1 MRRGPAHFT
10 DIAGSG
16 EQGLEALLEGLQ
28 QELGYRFRDPDL
40 LRRALTHPSYVA
52 EHRYD
57 RLGDN
62 QRLEFLGDSVVDFVA
77 AAWVFR
83 RYPEFDEGPLTRL
96 RIAMVRTEALAQLAR
111 QVGIPAV
118 LRLGYGEEEMGG
130 RDRDTNLCDAFEAV
144 VGAIYLDGG
153 PVVASRV
160 IEPLLAPVAEST
172 LALAAD
178 RDAKSRLQEWSQAEL
193 GVLPRYRIVDEAGPD
208 HAKTFVAEVLLGDEV
223 LGQGTGTSKQAAQQA
238 AAQAALQSR
247 DSHTPER
254 TKV

>member
-1 MRRGPAHFT
+1 MRRREASST
-10 DIAGSG
+10 DVAGFG
-16 EQGLEALLEGLQ
+16 DHELEALLVGLQ

-52 EHRYD
+52 EHPYD
-57 RLGDN
+57 RVGDN

-83 RYPEFDEGPLTRL
+83 QYPEFDEGRLTRL
-96 RIAMVRTEALAQLAR
+96 RIAMVRTETLAQLAR

-144 VGAIYLDGG
+144 VGAVYLDGG
-153 PVVASRV
+153 PVVASRI

-172 LALAAD
+172 LALSAD

-193 GVLPRYRIVDEAGPD
+193 GILPSYRIVDEMGPD

-223 LGQGTGTSKQAAQQA
+223 LGAGTGTSKQAAQQA
-238 AAQAALQSR
+238 AAQTALDSCTSEAA
-247 DSHTPER
+247 EM
-254 TKV
+254 

>member
-1 MRRGPAHFT
+1 MRRREASST
-10 DIAGSG
+10 DVAGFG
-16 EQGLEALLEGLQ
+16 DHELEALLVGLQ

-52 EHRYD
+52 EHPYD
-57 RLGDN
+57 RVGDN

-83 RYPEFDEGPLTRL
+83 QYLEFDEGRLTRL
-96 RIAMVRTEALAQLAR
+96 RIAMVRTETLAQLAR

-144 VGAIYLDGG
+144 VGAVYLDGG
-153 PVVASRV
+153 PVVASRI

-172 LALAAD
+172 LALSAD

-193 GVLPRYRIVDEAGPD
+193 GILPSYRIVDEMGPD

-223 LGQGTGTSKQAAQQA
+223 LGAGTGTSKQAAQQA
-238 AAQAALQSR
+238 AAQTALDSCTSEAA
-247 DSHTPER
+247 EM
-254 TKV
+254 

>member
-1 MRRGPAHFT
+1 VRRREASST
-10 DIAGSG
+10 DVAGFG
-16 EQGLEALLEGLQ
+16 DHELEALLVGLQ

-52 EHRYD
+52 EHPYD
-57 RLGDN
+57 RVGDN

-83 RYPEFDEGPLTRL
+83 QYPEFDEGRLTRL
-96 RIAMVRTEALAQLAR
+96 RIAMVRTETLAQLAR

-144 VGAIYLDGG
+144 VGAVYLDGG
-153 PVVASRV
+153 PVVASRI

-172 LALAAD
+172 LALSAD

-193 GVLPRYRIVDEAGPD
+193 GILPSYRIVDEMGPD

-223 LGQGTGTSKQAAQQA
+223 LGAGTGTSKQAAQQA
-238 AAQAALQSR
+238 AAQTALDSCTSEAA
-247 DSHTPER
+247 EM
-254 TKV
+254 